1 MKATGIVR
9 KVDPLGR
16 IVLPKSLRTTLK
28 MDVDDPVEVYMEGEC
43 IYLKR
48 FEPVCTFCGST
59 GKLTAFK
66 DKSICKKCLDA
77 VKDGKKQ
84 KICDSIARQYVGFC
98 LPGS

>member
-28 MDVDDPVEVYMEGEC
+28 MDVDDPIEIYMEGEC
-43 IYLKR
+43 IHMKR
-48 FEPVCTFCGST
+48 FEPICVFCGET

-66 DKSICKKCLDA
+66 EKGICKKCLDA
-77 VKDGKKQ
+77 VK
-84 KICDSIARQYVGFC
+84 RR
-98 LPGS
+98 